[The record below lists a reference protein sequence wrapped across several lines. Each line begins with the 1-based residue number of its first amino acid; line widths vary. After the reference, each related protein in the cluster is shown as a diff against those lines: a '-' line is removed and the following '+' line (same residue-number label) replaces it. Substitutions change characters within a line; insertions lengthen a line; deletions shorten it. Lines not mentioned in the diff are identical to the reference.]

1 MGKILISTYCH
12 WNSFGSM
19 LQSLGLQSAL
29 GDMDVETIVF
39 SDEETIPA
47 ITKVPIR
54 PNMST
59 VNYFFIEAD
68 EHGISLSEEPEV
80 RRC

>member
-1 MGKILISTYCH
+1 MYPVAVDDIKRVNKYERT
-12 WNSFGSM
+12 
-19 LQSLGLQSAL
+19 
-29 GDMDVETIVF
+29 D
-39 SDEETIPA
+39 DEE
-47 ITKVPIR
+47 KQD
-54 PNMST
+54 T